1 MKKKRI
7 IVAFML
13 GTFGLSA
20 TGCTSNNERKIT
32 ETSSETAKVETVAE
46 IAEPSTEINE
56 VIFKK
61 GKLIEVAFLSV
72 KEGMGKQ
79 LKEDYFPKVMPIVT
93 EYGGKPLMKIGVK
106 NNYSKNIQAQMVVFF
121 EWPSA
126 AKKEA
131 FEKDPRFIKV
141 KKIRDEAL
149 SFLQLSFFEI
159 TKDMPVQLDGSKFYE
174 VYGMSMNK
182 EKGHLMQKYF
192 EKAAPLCTNEY
203 GVDFALSM
211 SPVTVNIKGHHNY
224 VPQTFGITIWPNE
237 AANTKYFG
245 SKEYA
250 EIKHYKEDALEQMD
264 AWQGAVI
271 LK

>member
-1 MKKKRI
+1 MKRNEI

-13 GTFGLSA
+13 GTFSLSA
-20 TGCTSNNERKIT
+20 TGCFNNENKIAETAT
-32 ETSSETAKVETVAE
+32 ETISETVVEVPVA
-46 IAEPSTEINE
+46 TKE

-93 EYGGKPLMKIGVK
+93 EYGGKSLMKIGVK
-106 NNYSKNIQAQMVVFF
+106 NNYSKDIKAQMVVFF

-141 KKIRDEAL
+141 KKIRDKAL
-149 SFLQLSFFEI
+149 SFLQLSFFEVA
-159 TKDMPVQLDGSKFYE
+159 KDRSVQLDGNKFYE

-192 EKAAPLCTNEY
+192 EKAGPLCTNEY

-211 SPVTVNIKGHHNY
+211 TPVAVNIKGHHNY
-224 VPQTFGITIWPNE
+224 IPQTFGLAIWPSAE
-237 AANTKYFG
+237 ANSRY
-245 SKEYA
+245 SKSTEYA
-250 EIKHYKEDALEQMD
+250 EIKHFKEDALEQID